1 MDLDT
6 DEIKEKFG
14 GYTESLEDVYI
25 GRLIFIAIIALIAV
39 YSSYVL
45 LLAPD
50 VAKPTDEQQFEIT
63 YSSDQITVEQTEGNI
78 LQDNMN
84 LEVRYSDGFTQNT
97 PISLAEDNPTDNI
110 KPAFDISDAEK
121 SIVYWENNDE
131 RINITSKQVPSEYK
145 IDDPQLSVPSM
156 EVEAGETLDITSE
169 DYALST
175 ESSISEYQW
184 DLGTGQSFSGPTLQH
199 TFSEEGT
206 YSSELT
212 VTDSFGNTA
221 TDTFVVTVK
230 NTEIISSVDIP
241 SDISVGQQGTFSY
254 DTDKDIF
261 SQLWNIDGSTYTTP
275 TVTHAFDSP
284 GVKDITLT
292 VKTEDG
298 REEQFEDSIT
308 LGDSDFEIQV
318 EDAGS
323 EGVRFNLSES
333 EGSDFFDYQWEF
345 GDSNFDVTTEPETVH
360 KYESDGEYEVQVVAT
375 NTAGETTTRSK
386 TVSIPY
392 ESEDDE
398 QSEEEDD
405 QNNNQTEE
413 DESYDAD
420 IENADV
426 RITVSTSGQKAW
438 TIDSI
443 EGENP
448 GNILQEDTINSR
460 NPSLYLEKGVRYEI
474 DGIPKG
480 EPENGFDY
488 FDFEIR
494 GVLGEPIL
502 SQSTEGKL
510 EGEDSINW
518 YDSENTVRFNV
529 TEPLIEEMDG
539 YQSSRYST
547 KMDGDIEVVEDY

>member
-1 MDLDT
+1 MDIDT
-6 DEIKEKFG
+6 DKIKEKFE
-14 GYTESLEDVYI
+14 GYTGSLEDVYI
-25 GRLIFIAIIALIAV
+25 GRLILIAIVVLIAV
-39 YSSYVL
+39 YSTYVL

-63 YSSDQITVEQTEGNI
+63 YSSDLITVDQTEGNI
-78 LQDNMN
+78 LKNNMN
-84 LEVRYSDGFTQNT
+84 LEVRYSDGFAQNT
-97 PISLAEDNPTDNI
+97 PVSLTEDRPTDTVE
-110 KPAFDISDAEK
+110 PAFNISDAEE
-121 SIVYWENNDE
+121 SILYWENNDE
-131 RINITSKQVPSEYK
+131 RINITSKQVPTEYK
-145 IDDPQLSVPSM
+145 VDDPQLSVPSM
-156 EVEAGETLDITSE
+156 EVDETLDITSE

-184 DLGTGQSFSGPTLQH
+184 DLGTGESFSGPTLQH
-199 TFSEEGT
+199 TFSEVGT
-206 YSSELT
+206 YTSELT

-221 TDTFVVTVK
+221 TDTFIVTVK
-230 NTEIISSVDIP
+230 NTEVISSVDMP

-261 SQLWNIDGSTYTTP
+261 SQLWNINGSTYTTP
-275 TVTHAFDSP
+275 TVTHAFDTP
-284 GVKDITLT
+284 GVKEITLT

-298 REEQFEDSIT
+298 KEEQFEDTIS
-308 LGDSDFEIQV
+308 LGESNFEIQV

-323 EGVRFNLSES
+323 DGVRFNVSES
-333 EGSDFFDYQWEF
+333 EGADFFDYQWEF
-345 GDSNFDVTTEPETVH
+345 GDSNFDVTTESETVH
-360 KYESDGEYEVQVVAT
+360 KYESDGEYEVEVTAT
-375 NTAGETTTRSK
+375 NRAGETTTKST

-392 ESEDDE
+392 EPDDDE
-398 QSEEEDD
+398 QSQEEDEQD
-405 QNNNQTEE
+405 NNETEE
-413 DESYDAD
+413 DESYEAD

-426 RITVSTSGQKAW
+426 RITVSTSGEKAW

-480 EPENGFDY
+480 GSKNGFDY

-494 GVLGEPIL
+494 DVLGEPVL
-502 SQSTEGKL
+502 SQSAEGQL
-510 EGEDSINW
+510 EDEDSINW

-547 KMDGDIEVVEDY
+547 KMDGNIEVVEDY